1 MGQQINLM
9 DFLLS
14 FSSILKQWS
23 HGVSRV
29 CLNLARY
36 EGVLSAQTCTHLPT
50 EDSAAAQV
58 TQNMALQKVHCYNDY
73 NIGHLVS
80 DVI

>member
-1 MGQQINLM
+1 M
-9 DFLLS
+9 
-14 FSSILKQWS
+14 
-23 HGVSRV
+23 

-58 TQNMALQKVHCYNDY
+58 TQNMTLQKRHCLNDN
-73 NIGHLVS
+73 NIGSSVS
-80 DVI
+80 DVIEEHLL

>member
-1 MGQQINLM
+1 M

-23 HGVSRV
+23 HRVSRV

-36 EGVLSAQTCTHLPT
+36 EGVHSAQTCTHLPT

-58 TQNMALQKVHCYNDY
+58 TQNMALQKVQCCNDY
-73 NIGHLVS
+73 NMRDLDS

>member
-1 MGQQINLM
+1 M
-9 DFLLS
+9 
-14 FSSILKQWS
+14 
-23 HGVSRV
+23 

-36 EGVLSAQTCTHLPT
+36 EGVHSAQTCTHLPT
-50 EDSAAAQV
+50 EDSAAAKV